1 MSCLASIVM
10 PVFNA
15 EKFAGEALNS
25 LLTQTY
31 QNFEIIVV
39 DDDSQDKSADII
51 ASYSD
56 PRIRYYKN
64 QTRSGIGKTINRGIL
79 LARGEYIA
87 RTDADDVSYP
97 QKLEKQVIFLKTHQD
112 IDVVFTRVAYIDDA
126 GQSINWRYWPIEEK
140 TFMPEQICNTLP
152 RVNCVTQTTVMFR
165 AACILKNLY
174 DENIRAEDY
183 ELWLRLAAQGIR
195 MGKINEILLNVRKHP
210 SSITQIWGVSRG
222 GIELMVEVKKV
233 FLRKNFVAGKIDFF
247 TVKVFIFLIKDC
259 ILLKL
264 RFLIR
269 LFWPNFDRQIVE
281 QSKC

>member
-1 MSCLASIVM
+1 MSCLISIIM
-10 PVFNA
+10 PVYNA
-15 EKFAGEALNS
+15 EKFVREALNS

-31 QNFEIIVV
+31 ENFEIIVI
-39 DDDSQDKSADII
+39 DDGSQDKSADVI
-51 ASYSD
+51 AFYSD

-64 QTRSGIGKTINRGIL
+64 QIRSGIGKTVNRGIL

-97 QKLEKQVIFLKTHQD
+97 QKLERQVIFLQTHRD

-126 GQSINWRYWPIEEK
+126 GQSINWHWPIEEK
-140 TFMPEQICNTLP
+140 TFIPEQICNTLP

-210 SSITQIWGVSRG
+210 FSITQVWGVNRG

-233 FLRKNFVAGKIDFF
+233 FLRKNVTAGKIDFF
-247 TVKVFIFLIKDC
+247 TVKVFIFLIKDY

-269 LFWPNFDRQIVE
+269 LFWPDFDRQVIG